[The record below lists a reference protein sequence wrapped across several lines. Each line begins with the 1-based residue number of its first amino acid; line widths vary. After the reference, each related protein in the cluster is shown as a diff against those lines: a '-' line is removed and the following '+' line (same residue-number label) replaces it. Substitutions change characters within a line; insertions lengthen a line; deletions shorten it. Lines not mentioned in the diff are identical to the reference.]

1 MRRERPWWERKF
13 AKAAIARRI
22 TARKTIASA
31 IMLASTAT
39 QSSATALNAST
50 MKVHL
55 LYPCVKMVKVKLRS
69 LRRSESAANLKAK
82 PLMGLQRAQKVDSF
96 NLWKLQA
103 FLWCELSSPNA
114 AQAPECFSRNSD
126 TRTRLTWHPALHF
139 TLNVQIACG
148 CILEFSFLITFAS
161 TLWYTT

>member
-1 MRRERPWWERKF
+1 
-13 AKAAIARRI
+13 
-22 TARKTIASA
+22 
-31 IMLASTAT
+31 MLASTAT

-82 PLMGLQRAQKVDSF
+82 PLTGLQRAQKVASF

-103 FLWCELSSPNA
+103 FL
-114 AQAPECFSRNSD
+114 
-126 TRTRLTWHPALHF
+126 
-139 TLNVQIACG
+139 
-148 CILEFSFLITFAS
+148 
-161 TLWYTT
+161 